1 MPEALLRSR
10 GVRPTLLR
18 RETLAL
24 LLEAGSPLSLKAL
37 SGRFTGKQPDRVSL
51 YRTLNLLES
60 CGLVHKALGADGAW
74 RYCAHSSEG
83 EGCPGNHAHFLC
95 LKCGEMIC
103 LKDQPIPNLELPE
116 GFVVHGKQLV
126 AYGLCLRC
134 AAGRV
139 SGSEEEDASAP
150 PPEGPGR
157 AGDEQGSP
165 RRPSRRGS
173 R

>member
-1 MPEALLRSR
+1 MPAALLRSK

-37 SGRFTGKQPDRVSL
+37 SERFTGKQPTESRCW
-51 YRTLNLLES
+51 TLNLLES

-134 AAGRV
+134 AAGRI
-139 SGSEEEDASAP
+139 SGYEEEDDSAP
-150 PPEGPGR
+150 PPEGPGL
-157 AGDEQGSP
+157 AEDEPGSP